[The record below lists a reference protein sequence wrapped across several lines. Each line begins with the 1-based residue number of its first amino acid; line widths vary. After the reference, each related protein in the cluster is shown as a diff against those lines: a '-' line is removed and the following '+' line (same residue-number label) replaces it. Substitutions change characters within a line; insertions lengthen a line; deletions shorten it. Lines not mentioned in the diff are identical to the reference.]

1 MNCWMNCTVRS
12 LAHFIGHKRMNSIIL
27 VAHEGFSSWVKI
39 TAFPLKN
46 LVSSQRRKHTFF
58 SLFLLCCGPPH
69 KANMLLWW
77 KLFATVWQ
85 FITHLWAS
93 CFFLLLSSL
102 LRHLS
107 SPRWSERT
115 SLNMASICPN
125 SDASLLSQFPSI
137 LLLHINSE
145 EDYLPDTCQD
155 V

>member
-1 MNCWMNCTVRS
+1 
-12 LAHFIGHKRMNSIIL
+12 
-27 VAHEGFSSWVKI
+27 
-39 TAFPLKN
+39 
-46 LVSSQRRKHTFF
+46 
-58 SLFLLCCGPPH
+58 
-69 KANMLLWW
+69 
-77 KLFATVWQ
+77 
-85 FITHLWAS
+85 
-93 CFFLLLSSL
+93 LLLSSL